1 MQHKIDCVIHFAAMK
16 AVGESMEVPLI
27 YYKNNIGGTINLLE
41 VFSFFFY
48 FFGKKIYWIWKY
60 FSSRTFV
67 LAEVPKWPHVFSS
80 SIFFSKGFPT
90 LVSTVIIKFSTGLL
104 FIYVT

>member
-48 FFGKKIYWIWKY
+48 FFGKKIYW
-60 FSSRTFV
+60 F
-67 LAEVPKWPHVFSS
+67 
-80 SIFFSKGFPT
+80 
-90 LVSTVIIKFSTGLL
+90 
-104 FIYVT
+104 